1 MPRRC
6 FASVERGKLRLIAK
20 QRTSDVLAEVDGV
33 LLEADS
39 RLAPWCQPPE
49 ANDEDAREFVP
60 DYATL
65 QALLAVPI
73 EQGHAKTQQSGRVAK
88 SLDAYVA
95 HELRRAGFDPSA
107 VFPRMRIP
115 RVLSPEMAPLE
126 QAIED
131 LLGAL
136 ADYEAS
142 TSKRLTPAA
151 VRSAIVQL
159 ARAKPGGSETNV
171 LGRFYKKQV
180 DAVVLS
186 DWLRGPD
193 VLVSGKTQF
202 SSYLNNKNNRY
213 EEAIGE
219 AHNLR
224 DRYPLAAM
232 GFAYLVRSNVFEGG
246 AYELLRDLL
255 VRLRR
260 PDGPFDATVLLV
272 AEWDDETCQLK
283 SVQDPASA
291 LALPRFF
298 EDLLNAVMTYTPVD
312 VFQRVRAMK
321 LGEPA
326 GGFPPSE
333 DSEAEPPGI
342 ARRGQPLR

>member
-1 MPRRC
+1 MAQPR
-6 FASVERGKLRLIAK
+6 KP
-20 QRTSDVLAEVDGV
+20 DVLADVDH
-33 LLEADS
+33 LLLAADTS
-39 RLAPWCQPPE
+39 TSPWHKPQKPS
-49 ANDEDAREFVP
+49 DEHAREYVP

-65 QALLAVPI
+65 RALLAVPI
-73 EQGHAKTQQSGRVAK
+73 EQGQAQSQQSGRVAK

-95 HELRRAGFDPSA
+95 HELRRAGFDPGA
-107 VFPRMRIP
+107 VFPRTRTP
-115 RVLSPEMAPLE
+115 RVLSPELLPIE

-131 LLGAL
+131 VMAKL
-136 ADYEAS
+136 ADYESAS
-142 TSKRLTPAA
+142 GHRLQPAA
-151 VRSAIVQL
+151 LRSALVRL
-159 ARAKPGGSETNV
+159 GRAKPGGSETNV

-224 DRYPLAAM
+224 DRYPLTAM

-246 AYELLRDLL
+246 AFELLRDLL
-255 VRLRR
+255 VRLRQ

-272 AEWDDETCQLK
+272 ADWDSGTLVLS
-283 SVQDPASA
+283 SVEDPAPA

-298 EDLLNAVMTYTPVD
+298 EDLLNAVMAYTPVD
-312 VFQRVRAMK
+312 VHQGIRARK
-321 LGEPA
+321 LGEPP

-333 DSEAEPPGI
+333 DLDI
-342 ARRGQPLR
+342 D

>member
-1 MPRRC
+1 MAQSP
-6 FASVERGKLRLIAK
+6 KP
-20 QRTSDVLAEVDGV
+20 DVLAELDQ
-33 LLEADS
+33 LLQGADTS
-39 RLAPWCQPPE
+39 LPPWTHPPGSHE
-49 ANDEDAREFVP
+49 DERVYVP
-60 DYATL
+60 DRAML
-65 QALLAVPI
+65 RALLAVPI
-73 EQGHAKTQQSGRVAK
+73 EQGHADSQQSGRVAK

-95 HELRRAGFDPSA
+95 HELRRAGFDPST
-107 VFPRMRIP
+107 VFPRLRMP
-115 RVLSPEMAPLE
+115 RAMPPEMSGVEEAIDHLVTVLDEYESFTSQRLKPAPL
-126 QAIED
+126 
-131 LLGAL
+131 
-136 ADYEAS
+136 
-142 TSKRLTPAA
+142 
-151 VRSAIVQL
+151 RSAIMRL
-159 ARAKPGGSETNV
+159 ASVKLGGSETNV

-232 GFAYLVRSNVFEGG
+232 GFAYLVRSTVLEDG

-255 VRLRR
+255 ARLRR

-272 AEWDDETCQLK
+272 AEWDAKTLHLS
-283 SVQDPASA
+283 SVEDPASS

-298 EDLLNAVMTYTPVD
+298 EDLLNAVMSYTPVD
-312 VFQRVRAMK
+312 VYQGVRIRK
-321 LGEPA
+321 LGEP
-326 GGFPPSE
+326 GGG
-333 DSEAEPPGI
+333 AET
-342 ARRGQPLR
+342 LSL

>member
-1 MPRRC
+1 
-6 FASVERGKLRLIAK
+6 
-20 QRTSDVLAEVDGV
+20 
-33 LLEADS
+33 
-39 RLAPWCQPPE
+39 
-49 ANDEDAREFVP
+49 
-60 DYATL
+60 
-65 QALLAVPI
+65 
-73 EQGHAKTQQSGRVAK
+73 
-88 SLDAYVA
+88 
-95 HELRRAGFDPSA
+95 
-107 VFPRMRIP
+107 
-115 RVLSPEMAPLE
+115 
-126 QAIED
+126 
-131 LLGAL
+131 
-136 ADYEAS
+136 
-142 TSKRLTPAA
+142 
-151 VRSAIVQL
+151 
-159 ARAKPGGSETNV
+159 V

-180 DAVVLS
+180 DAVVLA

-246 AYELLRDLL
+246 AFELLRDLL

-272 AEWDDETCQLK
+272 ADWDNASLRLVAVE
-283 SVQDPASA
+283 DPAPA

-298 EDLLNAVMTYTPVD
+298 EDLLNAVMLNTPVD
-312 VFQRVRAMK
+312 VHQGVRARK

-326 GGFPPSE
+326 GGFPPDE
-333 DSEAEPPGI
+333 DDFGDSSS
-342 ARRGQPLR
+342 

>member
-1 MPRRC
+1 MAQPPR
-6 FASVERGKLRLIAK
+6 
-20 QRTSDVLAEVDGV
+20 SDVLAEVDHV
-33 LLEADS
+33 LRDADTGAS
-39 RLAPWCQPPE
+39 PWRKPARAGDDQ
-49 ANDEDAREFVP
+49 AREYVP

-65 QALLAVPI
+65 RALLAVPI
-73 EQGHAKTQQSGRVAK
+73 EQGHAQSQQSGRVAK

-95 HELRRAGFDPSA
+95 HELRRAGFDSST
-107 VFPRMRIP
+107 VFPRARIP

-126 QAIED
+126 RAIED
-131 LLGAL
+131 VLAAL
-136 ADYEAS
+136 ADAERGMS
-142 TSKRLTPAA
+142 QRLKPTALRA
-151 VRSAIVQL
+151 AIVRL
-159 ARAKPGGSETNV
+159 ARAKPGRSDTNV

-180 DAVVLS
+180 DAVVLA

-246 AYELLRDLL
+246 AFELLRDLL

-272 AEWDDETCQLK
+272 ADWDNASLRLV
-283 SVQDPASA
+283 SVEDPAPA

-298 EDLLNAVMTYTPVD
+298 EDLLNAVMLNTPVD
-312 VFQRVRAMK
+312 VHQAVRARK
-321 LGEPA
+321 LGEPP
-326 GGFPPSE
+326 GGFPPDE
-333 DSEAEPPGI
+333 DDFSDSSS
-342 ARRGQPLR
+342 

>member
-1 MPRRC
+1 MAQPP
-6 FASVERGKLRLIAK
+6 KP
-20 QRTSDVLAEVDGV
+20 DVLAEVDSV
-33 LLEADS
+33 LLEADTG
-39 RLAPWCQPPE
+39 LAPWCLPP
-49 ANDEDAREFVP
+49 DADDDQVRQYVP

-65 QALLAVPI
+65 RALLAVPI
-73 EQGHAKTQQSGRVAK
+73 EQGKAQKQQSGRVAK
-88 SLDAYVA
+88 SLDAYIA
-95 HELRRAGFDPSA
+95 HELRRAGFDPNT
-107 VFPRMRIP
+107 VFPRLRMP
-115 RVLSPEMAPLE
+115 RVLSPGMAPLE
-126 QAIED
+126 GAIED
-131 LLGAL
+131 LLAAL
-136 ADYEAS
+136 TEHESS
-142 TSKRLTPAA
+142 TSQRLKPAA
-151 VRSAIVQL
+151 LRSAI
-159 ARAKPGGSETNV
+159 ARVGRVKLGSSETNV

-232 GFAYLVRSNVFEGG
+232 GFAYVVRSNVSEGG
-246 AYELLRDLL
+246 AFELLRDLL

-272 AEWDDETCQLK
+272 ADWDDKTLRLS
-283 SVQDPASA
+283 SVEDPAPT

-298 EDLLNAVMTYTPVD
+298 EDLLNAVMAYTPVD
-312 VFQRVRAMK
+312 VHQGVRARK
-321 LGEPA
+321 LGEPE

-333 DSEAEPPGI
+333 DGDPAI
-342 ARRGQPLR
+342 

>member
-1 MPRRC
+1 MARSKK
-6 FASVERGKLRLIAK
+6 A
-20 QRTSDVLAEVDGV
+20 DVLAEVDAV
-33 LLEADS
+33 LRDA
-39 RLAPWCQPPE
+39 APGLDPWRTPQD
-49 ANDEDAREFVP
+49 AHDKQAREYVP

-65 QALLAVPI
+65 RALLAVPI
-73 EQGHAKTQQSGRVAK
+73 EQGMAEKQQSGRVAK

-95 HELRRAGFDPSA
+95 HELRRAGFDPGT
-107 VFPRMRIP
+107 VFPRLRTP
-115 RVLSPEMAPLE
+115 RVLPPEMAPLE
-126 QAIED
+126 TAIES
-131 LLGAL
+131 LLAEL
-136 ADYEAS
+136 ADHEAS
-142 TSKRLTPAA
+142 TSKRLNPPALRA
-151 VRSAIVQL
+151 AIIRLGSAKL
-159 ARAKPGGSETNV
+159 GGSEAKV

-202 SSYLNNKNNRY
+202 SSYGNNKHNRY

-232 GFAYLVRSNVFEGG
+232 GFAYIVRSNVFEGG
-246 AYELLRDLL
+246 AFELLRDLL

-272 AEWDDETCQLK
+272 ADWDSRTLKLK
-283 SVQDPASA
+283 SVDDPAPN

-298 EDLLNAVMTYTPVD
+298 EDLLNAVMTYTPVA
-312 VFQRVRAMK
+312 VNQGVRARK
-321 LGEPA
+321 LGEPH

-333 DSEAEPPGI
+333 DPIEGEGGI
-342 ARRGQPLR
+342 SAS

>member
-1 MPRRC
+1 M
-6 FASVERGKLRLIAK
+6 
-20 QRTSDVLAEVDGV
+20 
-33 LLEADS
+33 
-39 RLAPWCQPPE
+39 APWVQPLNSQDEE
-49 ANDEDAREFVP
+49 ARQYVP
-60 DYATL
+60 DYASL
-65 QALLAVPI
+65 RALLAVPI
-73 EQGHAKTQQSGRVAK
+73 KQGHAQKQQSGRVAK

-95 HELRRAGFDPSA
+95 HELRRAGFDPAS
-107 VFPRMRIP
+107 VFPRLRTP
-115 RVLSPEMAPLE
+115 RVLSPEVAPLE
-126 QAIED
+126 VAIDE
-131 LLGAL
+131 LLSAL
-136 ADYEAS
+136 ADHETS
-142 TSKRLTPAA
+142 TSQRLKPAA
-151 VRSAIVQL
+151 VRAAITRLSQVK
-159 ARAKPGGSETNV
+159 RGSSDADV

-193 VLVSGKTQF
+193 VLVSGKTMF

-246 AYELLRDLL
+246 AFELLRDLL

-272 AEWDDETCQLK
+272 AEWDDATLCLN
-283 SVQDPASA
+283 SVEDPAPA

-298 EDLLNAVMTYTPVD
+298 ADLLNAIMSYTPVD
-312 VFQRVRAMK
+312 VYPGVRARK
-321 LGEPA
+321 LGEPEVVFLPGDEVGPDA
-326 GGFPPSE
+326 PPEQS
-333 DSEAEPPGI
+333 D
-342 ARRGQPLR
+342 

>member
-1 MPRRC
+1 LGSRED
-6 FASVERGKLRLIAK
+6 ERLY
-20 QRTSDVLAEVDGV
+20 
-33 LLEADS
+33 
-39 RLAPWCQPPE
+39 
-49 ANDEDAREFVP
+49 VP
-60 DYATL
+60 DYAML
-65 QALLAVPI
+65 RALLAVPI
-73 EQGHAKTQQSGRVAK
+73 KQGHAESQQSGRVAK

-95 HELRRAGFDPSA
+95 HELRRAGFDPST
-107 VFPRMRIP
+107 VFPRLRMP
-115 RVLSPEMAPLE
+115 RVMPPEMKEVEEAIEHLMTLLNEYESFASQKLKPAPLRA
-126 QAIED
+126 AI
-131 LLGAL
+131 L
-136 ADYEAS
+136 
-142 TSKRLTPAA
+142 R
-151 VRSAIVQL
+151 L
-159 ARAKPGGSETNV
+159 ARVKLGSSDTNI
-171 LGRFYKKQV
+171 LGRFYRKQV

-232 GFAYLVRSNVFEGG
+232 GFAYLVRSNVFAGG
-246 AYELLRDLL
+246 AFELLRDLL

-272 AEWDDETCQLK
+272 AEWDEDTLSLS
-283 SVQDPASA
+283 SVEDPTPS

-298 EDLLNAVMTYTPVD
+298 EDLLNAVMFQTPVD
-312 VFQRVRAMK
+312 VYQGVRARK
-321 LGEPA
+321 LGEPE

-333 DSEAEPPGI
+333 EGPHEPGTQ
-342 ARRGQPLR
+342 RG

>member
-1 MPRRC
+1 MSRTTRLSAPFSPSQSNRGTRRDNNQVG
-6 FASVERGKLRLIAK
+6 F
-20 QRTSDVLAEVDGV
+20 
-33 LLEADS
+33 
-39 RLAPWCQPPE
+39 
-49 ANDEDAREFVP
+49 
-60 DYATL
+60 
-65 QALLAVPI
+65 
-73 EQGHAKTQQSGRVAK
+73 AK
-88 SLDAYVA
+88 SLDVYIA
-95 HELRRAGFDPSA
+95 HELRRAGFDPST
-107 VFPRMRIP
+107 VFPRLRMP
-115 RVLSPEMAPLE
+115 RAVPPEMKVVE
-126 QAIED
+126 EAIDHLMTVLDE
-131 LLGAL
+131 
-136 ADYEAS
+136 YEAFAS
-142 TSKRLTPAA
+142 QQLKPAA
-151 VRSAIVQL
+151 LRSAIVRL
-159 ARAKPGGSETNV
+159 ARVKLGSSETNV

-180 DAVVLS
+180 DAVVLA

-246 AYELLRDLL
+246 AFELLRDLL

-272 AEWDDETCQLK
+272 AEWDNETLSLN
-283 SVQDPASA
+283 SVEDPAPT

-298 EDLLNAVMTYTPVD
+298 DDLLNAVMSYTPVD
-312 VFQRVRAMK
+312 VYQSVRARK
-321 LGEPA
+321 LGEPE

-333 DSEAEPPGI
+333 DGAGDDAS
-342 ARRGQPLR
+342 